1 MKKNL
6 LFVSLLCRGMEYCD
20 GEMLRGFTGWGFV
33 QQCTNGRLQL
43 EARSNR
49 QVKKILYTNRT
60 RLQSLYIYYEVT
72 CS

>member
-6 LFVSLLCRGMEYCD
+6 LFVLLLCRGMEYCD

-49 QVKKILYTNRT
+49 QVKKHTL
-60 RLQSLYIYYEVT
+60 
-72 CS
+72 